1 MANAETLNTLFE
13 TIRARKGSDPET
25 SYTASLLAKGPEK
38 CAQKLG
44 EEAVETVIAA
54 TGQSKDQL
62 IYESADL
69 IYHLWV
75 LLAASGVTPE
85 EIYAELDRRT
95 GQSGHE
101 EKANRPG

>member
-1 MANAETLNTLFE
+1 MADAQILNTLYE
-13 TIRARKGSDPET
+13 TICARKGADPEA
-25 SYTASLLAKGPEK
+25 SYTASLLAKGQEK

-44 EEAVETVIAA
+44 EEAIETVIAA

-62 IYESADL
+62 VYESADL

-75 LLAASGVTPE
+75 LLAASGVTPD

-95 GQSGHE
+95 AQSGHE
-101 EKANRPG
+101 EKAGRRS